1 MVFVHLL
8 SIFQGLEAQHDFV
21 LVEFACI
28 LASLLDGV
36 GVLSVLVRS
45 DVNVQTLFI
54 AAGNGIRNV
63 AVVSFHLCFERSAV
77 FALANA
83 CAPFWPL
90 DDHGDTAKLGG
101 VHIWQLVGGDGFHGF
116 IGKVM
121 RASKNPLYIDTHS
134 FTTFSILFKW

>member
-54 AAGNGIRNV
+54 PTGNGVRNV
-63 AVVSFHLCFERSAV
+63 AVVRLHLGFERGAV
-77 FALANA
+77 FAFADTG
-83 CAPFWPL
+83 APFWPL

-101 VHIWQLVGGDGFHGF
+101 VHIWQLVGGDGFHDF
-116 IGKVM
+116 MVLLEKWCVPAKIPSTLIRV
-121 RASKNPLYIDTHS
+121 ALPS
-134 FTTFSILFKW
+134 FRY